1 MIAAFAL
8 KAAAFLRPY
17 LKPIAG
23 VLLVLATLAA
33 VLFAIHHRG
42 YQSGVKAKEAEYAEA
57 LARAEKRVK
66 EGEKKA
72 DAANT
77 AIATK
82 HVQTVE
88 KIRWRTETLTK
99 EIPVYVPPRVDVV
112 YRLPRGLVSLHNE
125 AATGVSGV
133 PAATG
138 GSVETPSDVT
148 PSQLATAI
156 VGNYGTCRTWESE
169 ALTWRNWY
177 VTQRD
182 IYNATTGLKP

>member
-1 MIAAFAL
+1 MIALAV
-8 KAAAFLRPY
+8 LRPY

-33 VLFAIHHRG
+33 LLFAIHHAG
-42 YQSGVKAKEAEYAEA
+42 YKAGLKAKEAQYAEA
-57 LARAEKRVK
+57 LAKAKAQVK

-72 DAANT
+72 TEANT

-125 AATGVSGV
+125 AATGVSSV
-133 PAATG
+133 PAAPG
-138 GSVETPSDVT
+138 GYVEEPSDVT
-148 PSQLATAI
+148 PSQLATTFI
-156 VGNYGTCRTWESE
+156 GNYGTCRTWESE
-169 ALTWRNWY
+169 ALTWRAWY
-177 VTQRD
+177 VAQRD

>member
-1 MIAAFAL
+1 MIL
-8 KAAAFLRPY
+8 AFLRPY

-33 VLFAIHHRG
+33 LLFVVHHKG
-42 YQSGVKAKEAEYAEA
+42 YQSGVKAEVARNAKA
-57 LARAEKRVK
+57 LAKAEKRVK
-66 EGEKKA
+66 EGEKRA

-77 AIATK
+77 SIATK

-99 EIPVYVPPRVDVV
+99 EVTVYVPQTVDRV
-112 YRLPRGLVSLHNE
+112 YRLPAGLVRVHD
-125 AATGVSGV
+125 AAASGAPL
-133 PAATG
+133 PAAPG
-138 GSVETPSDVT
+138 GSVEEPSDVA

-156 VGNYGTCRTWESE
+156 VGNYGTCHVWESE
-169 ALTWRNWY
+169 ALTWRAWY

-182 IYNATTGLKP
+182 IYNATTGQKP

>member
-1 MIAAFAL
+1 MIL
-8 KAAAFLRPY
+8 LAFLRPY

-33 VLFAIHHRG
+33 LLFAVHHRG
-42 YQSGVKAKEAEYAEA
+42 YQSGVKAEQDAQAERVEKAK
-57 LARAEKRVK
+57 KRVK
-66 EGEKKA
+66 EGDKRA
-72 DAANT
+72 NAANT

-99 EIPVYVPPRVDVV
+99 EVTVYVPQTVDRV
-112 YRLPRGLVSLHNE
+112 YRLPAGLVRVHD
-125 AATGVSGV
+125 AAASGSDL
-133 PAATG
+133 PAAPG
-138 GSVETPSDVT
+138 GSVEEPSDVT
-148 PSQLATAI
+148 PSQFATAI
-156 VGNYGTCRTWESE
+156 VGNYGTCRVWESE

-182 IYNATTGLKP
+182 IYNATTGQKP